1 MIKKVNFNVEKIDF
15 DDIIMTS
22 CWKSRELRRKS
33 KKIFLVHFDCRGGTS
48 KGALAKKVEK
58 QNSKQH
64 FTSSDLGVNT
74 FENCSSLK
82 QGAMVNRDQSKFSY
96 DIHIL
101 MDNRYV
107 NWLKQDEKFR
117 SMTARTLRKNRS
129 NTTW

>member
-1 MIKKVNFNVEKIDF
+1 M
-15 DDIIMTS
+15 
-22 CWKSRELRRKS
+22 
-33 KKIFLVHFDCRGGTS
+33 HFDCRGGTS

-101 MDNRYV
+101 MDNR
-107 NWLKQDEKFR
+107 
-117 SMTARTLRKNRS
+117 RKLNKTRQKIS
-129 NTTW
+129 IYDRENSQKKEI